1 MPGKP
6 GFYRHFHRETNPE
19 ATPCTRTERPSIQCP
34 SDIPASFGA
43 FRMAG
48 HSHSA
53 NIAVRKGKQDAA
65 RARVFSKLARYIMI
79 AARNGGGDPDTN
91 LRLRYAILKARNV
104 SMPKDNIERAVKKG
118 CGELEGVV
126 FEEVT
131 YEGYGPGGIAIMAEA
146 ITDNRARTGNE
157 VRVIYEKNGGN
168 MGLPGCVGHLFD
180 RKGRILIDAA
190 KYPDEDAVMTA
201 AMDAEADDFQ
211 KLDDAYEIIC
221 DPAKFIGVQES
232 LTKAG
237 FDMLEGEVKYLPKAP
252 AEVDLE
258 RGTKIAKLM
267 DKLADNEDVQN
278 VYTNANLTD
287 EMTD

>member
-1 MPGKP
+1 
-6 GFYRHFHRETNPE
+6 
-19 ATPCTRTERPSIQCP
+19 
-34 SDIPASFGA
+34 
-43 FRMAG
+43 MAG

-65 RARVFSKLARYIMI
+65 RARLFSKLARYIMI

-180 RKGRILIDAA
+180 RKGRIVVDAG
-190 KYPDEDAVMTA
+190 KYPDEDAVMTV

-211 KLDDAYEIIC
+211 KFGETYEILC
-221 DPAKFIGVQES
+221 DPVKFIGVQES
-232 LTKAG
+232 LAKANI
-237 FDMLEGEVKYLPKAP
+237 ETVESEVKYLPKSP
-252 AEVDLE
+252 AVVDVE
-258 RGTKIAKLM
+258 RGTKIARLM

-278 VYTNANLTD
+278 VYTNALLTD
-287 EMTD
+287 EMTPE